1 MAHVGLGLTSVRRAV
16 GFVAVLFLL
25 GCAVYYATVP
35 GFPIGGFHAGT
46 PAGPYASPVQSTV
59 ADQTAGTDQSSW
71 SADPSQAAEP
81 VPSASATTPGADGT
95 TAAGSGRD
103 EPIQV
108 LAPAGSGKPFEAVQI
123 RGTYRGGPDTL
134 LRVQRWEGGI
144 WLDFPVPTRTDR
156 SGRFTAHVEFGT
168 PGRYW
173 VRLLD
178 PEAGVESKP
187 FQLVIKK

>member
-1 MAHVGLGLTSVRRAV
+1 MAYVGLGLTSVRRAV
-16 GFVAVLFLL
+16 GLVAVLFLL

-35 GFPIGGFHAGT
+35 GFPILGFSAGT
-46 PAGPYASPVQSTV
+46 PAGSYASPVHSTV
-59 ADQTAGTDQSSW
+59 ADQSTGTGQSSW

-81 VPSASATTPGADGT
+81 VPSASTTTPGADGT

-108 LAPAGSGKPFEAVQI
+108 LVPAGSAKPFEAVQI

-156 SGRFTAHVEFGT
+156 SGRFTAHIEFGA

-178 PEAGVESKP
+178 PESGVESKP
-187 FQLVIKK
+187 FQLVVKK